1 MTILQCKLV
10 QRFLSNGIEVI
21 DTDHLVLM
29 VLKQKT
35 GASVV
40 GYDKRGLGIYN
51 MYIRTNQ
58 FY

>member
-10 QRFLSNGIEVI
+10 QRFLSNGIEI
-21 DTDHLVLM
+21 IGTDHLVLV

-51 MYIRTNQ
+51 MCIRTNQ

>member
-10 QRFLSNGIEVI
+10 QRFLSNSIEIIGTV
-21 DTDHLVLM
+21 HLVLV

-51 MYIRTNQ
+51 MCIRTNQ